1 MYQKNRKQNF
11 NNFKKETNF
20 KNEETKLLKWIKTF
34 KIGKKKNTFNWKQNF
49 KIGNMNFKM
58 WNKNSIL
65 GANVTYKMEEDFKN
79 SNKNIGSKSLKWENN
94 LQVGDIFLSLGT
106 NLHIFI

>member
-1 MYQKNRKQNF
+1 
-11 NNFKKETNF
+11 
-20 KNEETKLLKWIKTF
+20 
-34 KIGKKKNTFNWKQNF
+34 
-49 KIGNMNFKM
+49 M